1 MRSPASRRRAHSA
14 ASTKF
19 NARPP
24 AVSFS
29 VNSLASTGWAEA
41 SIQSSSGTEA

>member
-19 NARPP
+19 NVRPP
-24 AVSFS
+24 ATSLS
-29 VNSLASTGWAEA
+29 VNPLASTGCAEA